1 MMPSLFIILTL
12 IGLSSLPIV
21 AVYGQEADDI
31 MVVIPNFEELI
42 GELGDPFQRVL
53 ADVGLFAAERGILI
67 IGALAYLGIF
77 YVVGK
82 VAGGIAKRVIE
93 KWVQGPIAQ
102 KLDLSWNKKK
112 EGDEDEED
120 EESLSNP
127 KTLIPKTISWFFYVI
142 GIVAAVNTLGLP
154 EFADA
159 LAIVGL
165 WIPKLIAA
173 IVIIV
178 LGTVFVKF
186 ALAWIVERKWFG
198 KESEDFKTMATA
210 LKVIV
215 YSMVI
220 AIALTTIDIGED
232 IIPVLVQAFAWAL
245 AGAFVIAVGWGM
257 KDFVPNWWMGRE
269 NKGMGIKIGNKIET
283 KADEGTIDR
292 IGRQQFRI
300 KMSDGK
306 YVIVPHKDMLDVH
319 YAITE
324 TETKS
329 NDDQTDDQSDDQTG
343 KNVVKSN

>member
-1 MMPSLFIILTL
+1 VPRLMMPSLVLFL
-12 IGLSSLPIV
+12 IFSLPFV
-21 AVYGQEADDI
+21 ATAYGQEASDDI
-31 MVVIPNFEELI
+31 MVIIPQFDELI
-42 GELGDPFQRVL
+42 GDPIQRIT
-53 ADVGLFAAERGILI
+53 ADVGIFAAERGILI
-67 IGALAYLGIF
+67 VGALAYLGIF

-82 VAGGIAKRVIE
+82 VAGGIARRVIE
-93 KWVQGPIAQ
+93 KWVAGPIAQ
-102 KLDLSWNKKK
+102 KLELSWNKKK
-112 EGDEDEED
+112 EGEKDDEDD

-127 KTLIPKTISWFFYVI
+127 KNLIPKTISWFFYVI

-198 KESEDFKTMATA
+198 KESDDFKTMSTA

-269 NKGMGIKIGNKIET
+269 NRGMGIKIGNKIET

-300 KMSDGK
+300 KTSDGK

-329 NDDQTDDQSDDQTG
+329 NNNEHMDDQTG
-343 KNVVKSN
+343 ENVIKSEK

>member
-1 MMPSLFIILTL
+1 MPRLMMPSLVLFL
-12 IGLSSLPIV
+12 IFSIPFV
-21 AVYGQEADDI
+21 ATAYGQEGALDDI
-31 MVVIPNFEELI
+31 MVVIPQFDELV
-42 GELGDPFQRVL
+42 GDPFQRVT
-53 ADVGLFAAERGILI
+53 ADVGTFAAERGILI

-82 VAGGIAKRVIE
+82 VAGGISRRVIE
-93 KWVQGPIAQ
+93 KWVAGPIAQ
-102 KLDLSWNKKK
+102 KLELSWNKKK
-112 EGDEDEED
+112 EGEKDDDEDD

-127 KTLIPKTISWFFYVI
+127 KNLIPKTISWFFYVI

-198 KESEDFKTMATA
+198 KESDDFKTMSTA

-269 NKGMGIKIGNKIET
+269 NKGMGIVIGNKIET

-292 IGRQQFRI
+292 IGREQFRI
-300 KMSDGK
+300 KTRDGK

-319 YAITE
+319 FAITE
-324 TETKS
+324 NNKKD
-329 NDDQTDDQSDDQTG
+329 NGHQDDQTG
-343 KNVVKSN
+343 QKVVE

>member
-1 MMPSLFIILTL
+1 MPSLFIILTV
-12 IGLSSLPIV
+12 IGLSSLPI
-21 AVYGQEADDI
+21 AVYGQEEADGI
-31 MVVIPNFEELI
+31 IPQIEELI
-42 GELGDPFQRVL
+42 GGMTFGDPFERVL
-53 ADVGLFAAERGILI
+53 ADVGTFAAERGILI

-82 VAGGIAKRVIE
+82 VAGGISRRVIE
-93 KWVQGPIAQ
+93 KWVAGPIAQ
-102 KLDLSWNKKK
+102 KLELSWNKKK
-112 EGDEDEED
+112 EGEKDDEDD

-198 KESEDFKTMATA
+198 QGSDDFKTMSTA

-269 NKGMGIKIGNKIET
+269 NKGMGIVIGNKIET
-283 KADEGTIDR
+283 KADEGTIDK
-292 IGRQQFRI
+292 IGREQFRI
-300 KMSDGK
+300 KTKDGK
-306 YVIVPHKDMLDVH
+306 FIIVPHKDMLDVH
-319 YAITE
+319 FAITE
-324 TETKS
+324 KDKKD
-329 NDDQTDDQSDDQTG
+329 NGHIDDQTG
-343 KNVVKSN
+343 EKVVD